1 MKVPL
6 TSPPR
11 RRTRTSHPSL
21 SLSGSP
27 LKDYLKRHST
37 ESQGSEAERA
47 STPRASSPS
56 HTHRGHRAGDRSGS
70 TSTSMSTSIPRTS
83 TETPSRQTFTRDP
96 FLDDQTIETGTSTPT
111 GTRTRT
117 GEGTP
122 SATASLYVSPR
133 RPLRSSIFESS
144 PRISLPSPSHST
156 SASAVASGSPETSNQ
171 ERQRQRKRDY
181 SYDRP
186 RQTSAT
192 LRYALETSVN
202 QRSLRQDQDQDG
214 YDDGEDEGDG
224 EDVVREQ
231 GRPQRGHPEQTSF
244 LDTESDPPTELDER
258 FPAIDPAP
266 RSSPHRPQSTDPDT
280 VDAGEPEWRSHVQL
294 TTSTSASKSVDR
306 GVPEQDIWRETES
319 DYIRLPKTVTASTPP
334 ELASVKGIDVEDLRS
349 YVNDRAGQISGM
361 EDDYADDE
369 AGWAATHSAPVGWT
383 SRHTLPDLPL
393 FRRDLE
399 ETVQGL
405 RDEMEVMRRQLGAV
419 VKAVGAGLKRNE
431 NITPVQPDLPQVSL

>member
-1 MKVPL
+1 M
-6 TSPPR
+6 
-11 RRTRTSHPSL
+11 
-21 SLSGSP
+21 
-27 LKDYLKRHST
+27 ST
-37 ESQGSEAERA
+37 
-47 STPRASSPS
+47 STPR
-56 HTHRGHRAGDRSGS
+56 DYN
-70 TSTSMSTSIPRTS
+70 S
-83 TETPSRQTFTRDP
+83 TETPSRQTFNRDP
-96 FLDDQTIETGTSTPT
+96 FLDDQTIESDTT

-117 GEGTP
+117 AEERT

-144 PRISLPSPSHST
+144 PRIPLPSPSHSIST
-156 SASAVASGSPETSNQ
+156 PAVASASPGTTSR
-171 ERQRQRKRDY
+171 ERERDY
-181 SYDRP
+181 SYERP
-186 RQTSAT
+186 RQTSTT
-192 LRYALETSVN
+192 LRYALETSVR
-202 QRSLRQDQDQDG
+202 QRPLRQDQDQDG
-214 YDDGEDEGDG
+214 YSDGDDGGDGDG
-224 EDVVREQ
+224 EDVVREHGQ
-231 GRPQRGHPEQTSF
+231 SQRGHPRHTSF

-266 RSSPHRPQSTDPDT
+266 RSSPRPPQSTDPNT
-280 VDAGEPEWRSHVQL
+280 IVAGPTEGYSPLQPTTL
-294 TTSTSASKSVDR
+294 TSPSKPISI

-393 FRRDLE
+393 SRRDLE